1 VEHRS
6 CLQNGPLLHTYMH
19 GTTINQKSHETK
31 RQCRVQT
38 WSLEL
43 AA

>member
-1 VEHRS
+1 
-6 CLQNGPLLHTYMH
+6 MH
-19 GTTINQKSHETK
+19 GTTINQTPHETK